1 MKRVDRARNIIMQPK
16 QEWQVIAAEA
26 TTPTE
31 LYQEY
36 ILPLAAIGPLATLI
50 GASLLGYRLPVGTF
64 RVPLG
69 ASLLYAVASYVLTL
83 LGVYAL
89 GLIIN
94 ALAPSFSAQRD
105 PVQALKVATYSST
118 PSWLA
123 GVFALV
129 PALSFLG
136 VLGGLY
142 GLYLAYLGLVVLM
155 RPAEEQA
162 LSYTAVVVV
171 CGILIFFVIGAI
183 CGVLLPMPA
192 SALPGPGP
200 LRTGAAW

>member
-1 MKRVDRARNIIMQPK
+1 MNKVDRARNILMQPK

-26 TTPTE
+26 TTPKE

-36 ILPLAAIGPLATLI
+36 VLPLAAIGPVATLI
-50 GASLLGYRLPVGTF
+50 GASLLGFRIPGGTF

-69 ASLLYAVASYVLTL
+69 ASLVYAAASYALTL
-83 LGVYAL
+83 LGVYVF

-105 PVQALKVATYSST
+105 PLQALKVAAYSST
-118 PSWLA
+118 PGWLA

-129 PALSFLG
+129 PALSILG
-136 VLGGLY
+136 TLGALY
-142 GLYLAYLGLVVLM
+142 GLYLVYLGLLALM

-162 LSYTAVVVV
+162 LSYTAVVIV

-183 CGVLLPMPA
+183 CGAFLPVPVR
-192 SALPGPGP
+192 ALPSPH
-200 LRTGAAW
+200 LL